1 MKKQLKRVLAI
12 AGLVFMCVC
21 NNAYSQTTTIG
32 LTQELYELT
41 NSVGDKVYTGMENV
55 SITMDYGSNIT
66 NVVSDSK
73 ERLIYLNTDE
83 GQSTYN
89 ANSSCWKKRE
99 NGIYDGQNVGYKLT
113 VAQGYSLSLS
123 EINARIIVGDNTYT
137 WYAQITDANGLE
149 LYKSEEKT
157 ASKTKTESLSEG
169 ISLTGLTGDVYV
181 YVWVKQGG
189 TTKYFVVDNLTVKA
203 TTSVDERK
211 TYKVSTS
218 VGAGE
223 GVITPETG
231 NFVEGSNVIVTATP
245 NIGYR
250 FQQFNVE
257 DPTSGFY
264 GVTKDNPYIISG
276 LSSDVTITASF
287 EALPYVTFSTEDDPD
302 IVGTVPQNE
311 YVNSGDNYILPQAFF
326 LKKDGYTLTGW
337 KYDSNIYPVGSEIT
351 VSENMNLIA
360 VFTPNEVAL
369 GDASTEVNWTFSP
382 KDGAPIISCENST
395 VHYVQKAE
403 IKGKTIDVAMFVDT
417 RDGAGIEGKR
427 GKLNNASQTDR
438 AQVNAG
444 TVFEIPAVK
453 GMIVTYACTN
463 GTPDVSSLSFN
474 DEQATEVNEKT
485 IKYEYAG
492 NDPILRIVDK
502 TGNFYPSGLT
512 AVYPANSFTLK
523 AEDTGF
529 YSLYL
534 DYNAEI
540 PYGITA
546 YTGVVNSDETSLVL
560 TPVTGTVLPKN
571 TAVLVKSA
579 SEGDYSFNLTE
590 KEADAVSENSLKGV
604 TAETDAADLAEDGK
618 TVLTLGMLNGE
629 IGFRKPA
636 GGIIEA
642 NKAYLLVS
650 EYAGA
655 SGKIIRLVIDGNHGD
670 GETTDIESVSESIY
684 DNSPCYNIAGQR
696 VSESAKGIIIRNG
709 KKIIRK

>member
-21 NNAYSQTTTIG
+21 NHAYSQTTIG
-32 LTQELYELT
+32 LTQELYEST

-66 NVVSDSK
+66 NVVGDSK
-73 ERLIYLNTDE
+73 DRLICLNTDE

-123 EINARIIVGDNTYT
+123 EINARIIVGDDTYT
-137 WYAQITDANGLE
+137 WYAQITDAYGSE

-157 ASKTKTESLSEG
+157 ASKTITESLSEG
-169 ISLTGLTGDVYV
+169 INLTDLTGDVYV

-203 TTSVDERK
+203 TTAIDERK

-218 VGAGE
+218 VGIGE
-223 GVITPETG
+223 GVVTPETG
-231 NFVEGSNVIVTATP
+231 YFVEGSDVIVTATP
-245 NIGYR
+245 SIGFM
-250 FQQFNVE
+250 FQQFIVE
-257 DPTSGFY
+257 DYSSEFVGT
-264 GVTKDNPYIISG
+264 TTENPYIISD
-276 LSSDVTITASF
+276 LKSNVTITATF
-287 EALPYVTFSTEDDPD
+287 LALPSIRFSTGNDPD
-302 IVGTVPQNE
+302 IVGTVPQKE
-311 YVNSGDNYILPQAFF
+311 YVYPGDYYTLPQAFF

-337 KYDSNIYPVGSEIT
+337 RYNSDIYPIGSKIPIYKD
-351 VSENMNLIA
+351 MIFDA
-360 VFTPNEVAL
+360 VFTPNEVSL
-369 GDASTEVNWTFSP
+369 GDEPTVVNWTFSP
-382 KDGAPIISCENST
+382 KDGAPVINCENST
-395 VHYVQKAE
+395 MYYVQKAE
-403 IKGKTIDVAMFVDT
+403 IKGKTIDVSMFVDT

-453 GMIVTYACTN
+453 GMTVTYTCTN

-474 DEQATEVNEKT
+474 DEQATEVNGGT
-485 IKYEYAG
+485 IMYEYTG
-492 NDPILRIVDK
+492 NDPILRIVDN

-512 AVYPANSFTLK
+512 AVYPTKSFTLK
-523 AEDTGF
+523 VEDTGF

-560 TPVTGTVLPKN
+560 TPVEGSILPKN
-571 TAVLVKSA
+571 TAVLVKGVY
-579 SEGDYSFNLTE
+579 EQDYIFNSTE
-590 KEADAVSENSLKGV
+590 KEDGVVSENSLKGV
-604 TAETDAADLAEDGK
+604 NVETNAADLIEEGK

-636 GGIIEA
+636 GGVIEA
-642 NKAYLLVS
+642 NKAYLLVNES
-650 EYAGA
+650 AGGP
-655 SGKIIRLVIDGNHGD
+655 GKIIRLVIDGEQGD
-670 GETTDIESVSESIY
+670 GETTGIESVSEHIY
-684 DNSPCYNIAGQR
+684 DNAPCYNITGQR
-696 VSESAKGIIIRNG
+696 VSESAKGIVIKNG
-709 KKIIRK
+709 KKIIKK